1 MKITYNESVN
11 GWNLEMILTHD
22 SLCVSHFVVQVLRVL
37 FILGVLGSK
46 VLVLVQP
53 WLAWWSYIWIFPT
66 VKAKLCLVL
75 VVFVNVKL
83 NVQGKVQACD
93 FYNLGIVNEW
103 QCDEV
108 NVEGLFVPHS

>member
-1 MKITYNESVN
+1 M
-11 GWNLEMILTHD
+11 
-22 SLCVSHFVVQVLRVL
+22 
-37 FILGVLGSK
+37 
-46 VLVLVQP
+46 
-53 WLAWWSYIWIFPT
+53 FPT